1 MNNAKALKLIN
12 FVLAFLW
19 IYQGLVPKI
28 IFINAD
34 EIFVWQSIGLS
45 FEYAKLAG
53 RASGLGEIIFGL
65 LFVFINQ
72 KYIHYLSIL
81 GLLGLLLLI
90 GSLIPSTLISPYN
103 PIVMNISMISL
114 SVIYL
119 LLLKEQTTYL
129 HKTAQ

>member
-53 RASGLGEIIFGL
+53 RASG
-65 LFVFINQ
+65 V
-72 KYIHYLSIL
+72 
-81 GLLGLLLLI
+81 
-90 GSLIPSTLISPYN
+90 
-103 PIVMNISMISL
+103 V
-114 SVIYL
+114 
-119 LLLKEQTTYL
+119 
-129 HKTAQ
+129 

>member
-45 FEYAKLAG
+45 FEYSKLAG

-90 GSLIPSTLISPYN
+90 GFLIPSTLISPYN

>member
-1 MNNAKALKLIN
+1 MNNAKSLKLIN

-90 GSLIPSTLISPYN
+90 SFLIPSTLISPYN